1 MLRDFLRED
10 VLLVDDPSEDVVFLP
25 DVPPVDDPLEDVV
38 FLLPEVPPDDEPLE
52 DVVFLPDVPPE
63 DVAPEVVVFLL
74 FVLLLPVVGF
84 LREDVD
90 DVLPE
95 VLPEPVLEPVVPVVA
110 PASGITVSFPES
122 EITFILTCLLPFL
135 TRNPCVAGA
144 VVWVLTAS
152 VFRLMS
158 RRSTATTPPAPA
170 MPPTRE
176 QQSARTTIFAAVP
189 LVFFGGSVL

>member
-10 VLLVDDPSEDVVFLP
+10 VLL
-25 DVPPVDDPLEDVV
+25 VDDPLEDVV
-38 FLLPEVPPDDEPLE
+38 FLLPEVPPDDELLE
-52 DVVFLPDVPPE
+52 DEVFLPEVPPE
-63 DVAPEVVVFLL
+63 DVAPDVLFLL
-74 FVLLLPVVGF
+74 LVLLLPDVVF
-84 LREDVD
+84 LREDAD
-90 DVLPE
+90 E
-95 VLPEPVLEPVVPVVA
+95 VLPEPVPESAVPVVA

-144 VVWVLTAS
+144 AVWALTAS
-152 VFRLMS
+152 VFCLMS
-158 RRSTATTPPAPA
+158 SRSTAITPPAPA
-170 MPPTRE
+170 APPTRE

>member
-25 DVPPVDDPLEDVV
+25 DVPPADDPLEDVV
-38 FLLPEVPPDDEPLE
+38 FLLPEVPPDDELLE
-52 DVVFLPDVPPE
+52 D
-63 DVAPEVVVFLL
+63 EVDFLL
-74 FVLLLPVVGF
+74 LVLLLPVVVF
-84 LREDVD
+84 LREDAD
-90 DVLPE
+90 D
-95 VLPEPVLEPVVPVVA
+95 VLPEPVLEPVVPVAA
-110 PASGITVSFPES
+110 PASGMIVSFPES
-122 EITFILTCLLPFL
+122 EVTFIFTCLLPLL

-158 RRSTATTPPAPA
+158 RRSTAITPPAPA
-170 MPPTRE
+170 APPTRE

>member
-10 VLLVDDPSEDVVFLP
+10 VLLD
-25 DVPPVDDPLEDVV
+25 DDPLEDVV
-38 FLLPEVPPDDEPLE
+38 FLPEVPPDDELLE
-52 DVVFLPDVPPE
+52 D
-63 DVAPEVVVFLL
+63 EVDFLL
-74 FVLLLPVVGF
+74 LVLLLPVVGF

-95 VLPEPVLEPVVPVVA
+95 VLPEPVPEPVVPVAA
-110 PASGITVSFPES
+110 PASGMIVSFPES
-122 EITFILTCLLPFL
+122 EVTFIFTCLLPFL

-158 RRSTATTPPAPA
+158 RRSTAITPPAPA
-170 MPPTRE
+170 TPPTRE

>member
-25 DVPPVDDPLEDVV
+25 DVPPADDPLEDVV
-38 FLLPEVPPDDEPLE
+38 FLLPEVPPDDELLE
-52 DVVFLPDVPPE
+52 D
-63 DVAPEVVVFLL
+63 EVDFLL
-74 FVLLLPVVGF
+74 LVLLLPAVGF

-95 VLPEPVLEPVVPVVA
+95 VLPELVLEPVVPVAA
-110 PASGITVSFPES
+110 PASGMIVSFPES
-122 EITFILTCLLPFL
+122 EVTFIFTCLLPFL

-144 VVWVLTAS
+144 VVWALTAS

-158 RRSTATTPPAPA
+158 RRSTAITPPAPA
-170 MPPTRE
+170 APPTRE

>member
-1 MLRDFLRED
+1 MLCDFLREE

-25 DVPPVDDPLEDVV
+25 DVPLADDPLEDVV
-38 FLLPEVPPDDEPLE
+38 FLLPEVPPDDELLE
-52 DVVFLPDVPPE
+52 DDV
-63 DVAPEVVVFLL
+63 DFLL
-74 FVLLLPVVGF
+74 LVLLLPDVVF

-95 VLPEPVLEPVVPVVA
+95 PVPESAVPVVA
-110 PASGITVSFPES
+110 PASGMIISFPES
-122 EITFILTCLLPFL
+122 EVTFIFTCLLTFL

-144 VVWVLTAS
+144 VWALTAS

-158 RRSTATTPPAPA
+158 RRSTAITPPAPA
-170 MPPTRE
+170 APPTRE

>member
-10 VLLVDDPSEDVVFLP
+10 VLLD
-25 DVPPVDDPLEDVV
+25 DDPLEDVV
-38 FLLPEVPPDDEPLE
+38 FLPEVPPDDELLE
-52 DVVFLPDVPPE
+52 D
-63 DVAPEVVVFLL
+63 EVDFLL
-74 FVLLLPVVGF
+74 LVLLLPVVGF

-95 VLPEPVLEPVVPVVA
+95 VLPEPVPEPVVPVAA
-110 PASGITVSFPES
+110 PASGMIVSFPES
-122 EITFILTCLLPFL
+122 EVTFIFTCLLTFL

-144 VVWVLTAS
+144 VWALTAS

-158 RRSTATTPPAPA
+158 RRSTAITPPAPA
-170 MPPTRE
+170 APPTRE